1 MPTRRE
7 FIRTAALFALAPRI
21 LAAPERKIWVND
33 VHSQLNRT
41 RIRELLRPRT
51 RDEFVEIV
59 RSASRQG
66 LPISVS
72 GCRHSMGAQ
81 QFATDSLCIDTRSL
95 DRVIS
100 FDQESG
106 LIEAE
111 AGIQWPK
118 LIHSYL
124 DTQANWEKQ
133 WGIAQK
139 QTGADTFTL
148 GGSLSSNVHGRG
160 LAMKPL
166 ISNIESFSLINADGK
181 SVRCSRAE
189 NNELFRLA
197 IGGYGLFGLID
208 RVTLRLVPRQKL
220 RRLVEIIHADEL
232 PKRFEERITQKFL
245 YGDFQFSVDEKS
257 PDFLQRG
264 VFSCYEPIDEHEPVV
279 AKKELSDDDWLDLLQ
294 LAYTDRGKAFKR
306 YSDYYLSTNG
316 QTYWSDTNQL
326 SAYLPNYAQKVRD
339 QIGGEESSLIIT
351 EIYVPRPDLSDFL
364 AHAGELLRS
373 TRTIVIYGTVR
384 LIEKDDESFLA
395 WAKEPYA
402 CVIFNLLT
410 LHTPAGI
417 EASARSF
424 RGLIDLSIARRGS
437 YYLTYHKFARPEQ
450 IMACYPQFKQFLGL
464 KTKYDPSERFQSDW
478 YRYYRALL
486 ASR

>member
-1 MPTRRE
+1 MLTRRE

-21 LAAPERKIWVND
+21 LTAREREIWVND

-41 RIRELLRPRT
+41 RVSELLKPRK
-51 RDEFVEIV
+51 RDELAEIV
-59 RSASRQG
+59 HSASRNG

-72 GCRHSMGAQ
+72 GCRHSMGGQ
-81 QFATDSLCIDTRSL
+81 QFGTGSICIDARSL

-100 FDQESG
+100 FDQERG
-106 LIEAE
+106 VVEAE
-111 AGIQWPK
+111 AGIQWSK
-118 LIHSYL
+118 LIRAYL
-124 DTQANWEKQ
+124 EAESGKQKQ

-148 GGSLSSNVHGRG
+148 AGSLSSNVHGRG

-166 ISNIESFSLINADGK
+166 ISNIQSFTLVNADGK
-181 SVRCSRAE
+181 SIRCSRDE
-189 NNELFRLA
+189 NGELFRLA
-197 IGGYGLFGLID
+197 IGGYGLFGLISS
-208 RVTLRLVPRQKL
+208 VTLRLVPRQKL
-220 RRLVEIIHADEL
+220 RRAVEIIRAHDL
-232 PKRFEERITQKFL
+232 PKSFEQRLAEKFL
-245 YGDFQFSVDEKS
+245 YGDFQFLVDEKS

-279 AKKELSDDDWLDLLQ
+279 AKKELSDDDWLDLLR

-326 SAYLPNYAQKVRD
+326 SAYLPNYAQKIRE

-351 EIYVPRPDLSDFL
+351 EIYVPRSDLPNFL
-364 AHAGELLRS
+364 AQAAELLRS
-373 TRTIVIYGTVR
+373 NRTIVIYGTVR

-395 WAKEPYA
+395 WARKPYA
-402 CVIFNLLT
+402 CIIFNLLT
-410 LHTPAGI
+410 LHTPQGI

-424 RGLIDLSIARRGS
+424 RGLIDLAIAGGGS
-437 YYLTYHKFARPEQ
+437 YYLTYHKFAKPEQ
-450 IMACYPQFKQFLGL
+450 VMTCYPQFKEFLNL
-464 KTKYDPSERFQSDW
+464 KKKYDPSERFQSDW
-478 YRYYRALL
+478 YRYYRKLF
-486 ASR
+486 AS

>member
-1 MPTRRE
+1 MLTRRE

-21 LAAPERKIWVND
+21 LAEPEIWVND

-41 RIRELLRPRT
+41 RVRELLTPRT
-51 RDEFVEIV
+51 REELAQIV
-59 RSASRQG
+59 RSASQKA
-66 LPISVS
+66 LPVSVS
-72 GCRHSMGAQ
+72 GCRHSMGGQ
-81 QFATDSLCIDTRSL
+81 QFATDSICIDTRSL

-100 FDQESG
+100 FDQERG

-118 LIHSYL
+118 LIRTYL
-124 DTQANWEKQ
+124 GAQATSTKQ

-166 ISNIESFSLINADGK
+166 ISNVESFTLINADGK
-181 SVRCSRAE
+181 SIRCSRDE
-189 NNELFRLA
+189 NHELFRLA

-208 RVTLRLVPRQKL
+208 TLTLRLVPRQKL
-220 RRLVEIIHADEL
+220 RRVVEIISASNL
-232 PKRFEERITQKFL
+232 PRRFDERIAQSFV

-264 VFSCYEPIDEHEPVV
+264 VFSCYKPMDEHEPIV
-279 AKKELSDDDWLDLLQ
+279 AKKELGDDEWLELLR

-326 SAYLPNYAQKVRD
+326 SAYLPNYAQKIRD

-351 EIYVPRPDLSDFL
+351 EIYVPRRDLPDFL
-364 AHAGELLRS
+364 VQAAELLRS
-373 TRTIVIYGTVR
+373 NRTLVIYGTVR
-384 LIEKDDESFLA
+384 LIEKDNESFLA

-402 CVIFNLLT
+402 CIIFNLLT
-410 LHTPAGI
+410 FHTPDGF
-417 EASARSF
+417 ETSVRSF
-424 RGLIDLSIARRGS
+424 RGLIDLAIARGGS
-437 YYLTYHKFARPEQ
+437 YYLTYHKFATPEQ
-450 IMACYPQFKQFLGL
+450 IMACYPRFKEFLEL
-464 KTKYDPSERFQSDW
+464 KRKYDPAERFQSDW
-478 YRYYRALL
+478 YRHYRRLFT
-486 ASR
+486 S

>member
-1 MPTRRE
+1 MLTRRE

-21 LAAPERKIWVND
+21 FAEPEIWVND

-41 RIRELLRPRT
+41 RVRELLRPRT
-51 RDEFVEIV
+51 SDELAEIV
-59 RSASRQG
+59 HSASRKG

-72 GCRHSMGAQ
+72 GCRHSMGGQ
-81 QFATDSLCIDTRSL
+81 QFATDSICIDTRSL

-100 FDQESG
+100 FDHERG

-111 AGIQWPK
+111 AGIQWSK
-118 LIHSYL
+118 LIRSYL
-124 DTQANWEKQ
+124 DAQASKPKQ

-148 GGSLSSNVHGRG
+148 GGSLSSNIHGRG

-166 ISNIESFSLINADGK
+166 ISNIESFTLINAEGK
-181 SVRCSRAE
+181 AIRCSRDE

-197 IGGYGLFGLID
+197 IGGYGLFGLIN
-208 RVTLRLVPRQKL
+208 RVTLRLVPRQRL
-220 RRLVEIIHADEL
+220 RRVVEIIRADNL
-232 PKRFEERITQKFL
+232 PKRFEERIAERFL
-245 YGDFQFSVDEKS
+245 YGDFQFLVDEKS

-279 AKKELSDDDWLDLLQ
+279 ATKELRDDDWLELLR
-294 LAYTDRGKAFKR
+294 LAYTDRAKAFRR
-306 YSDYYLSTNG
+306 YGDYYLSTNG

-326 SAYLPNYAQKVRD
+326 SAYLPNYARKIHE
-339 QIGGEESSLIIT
+339 QIGGEESSLIIS
-351 EIYVPRPDLSDFL
+351 EIYVPRSDLPNFL
-364 AHAGELLRS
+364 AQAAELLRS
-373 TRTIVIYGTVR
+373 NHTIVIYGTVR

-395 WAKEPYA
+395 WAKKSYA
-402 CVIFNLLT
+402 CIIFNLLT

-424 RGLIDLSIARRGS
+424 RGLIDLAIARGGS
-437 YYLTYHKFARPEQ
+437 YYLTYHKFAKPEQ
-450 IMACYPQFKQFLGL
+450 VIACHPQFKQFLDL
-464 KTKYDPSERFQSDW
+464 KRKYDPTERFQSDW
-478 YRYYRALL
+478 YRHYRKLFAR
-486 ASR
+486 S

>member
-1 MPTRRE
+1 MLTRRE

-21 LAAPERKIWVND
+21 FAEPEIWVND

-41 RIRELLRPRT
+41 RVRELLRPHT
-51 RDEFVEIV
+51 SDELAAIV
-59 RSASRQG
+59 HSASRKG

-72 GCRHSMGAQ
+72 GCRHSMGGQ
-81 QFATDSLCIDTRSL
+81 QFATDSICIDARSL
-95 DRVIS
+95 ERVIS
-100 FDQESG
+100 FDQERG

-118 LIHSYL
+118 LIRTYL
-124 DTQANWEKQ
+124 DAQADKAKQ

-166 ISNIESFSLINADGK
+166 ISNIESFTLINADGK
-181 SVRCSRAE
+181 SIRCSRDE

-197 IGGYGLFGLID
+197 TGGYGLFGLID
-208 RVTLRLVPRQKL
+208 SVRLRLVPRQKL
-220 RRLVEIIHADEL
+220 RRVVEITRADDL
-232 PKRFEERITQKFL
+232 PKRFEERIAQKFL
-245 YGDFQFSVDEKS
+245 YGDFQFLVDEKS

-264 VFSCYEPIDEHEPVV
+264 VFSCYEPIDEHEPIV
-279 AKKELSDDDWLDLLQ
+279 AKKELRDDDWLELLR
-294 LAYTDRGKAFKR
+294 LAYTDREKAFER

-326 SAYLPNYAQKVRD
+326 GAYLPNYAQKIRE

-351 EIYVPRPDLSDFL
+351 EIYVPRTDLPDFL
-364 AHAGELLRS
+364 AQAAELLRS
-373 TRTIVIYGTVR
+373 NRTIVIYGTVR

-402 CVIFNLLT
+402 CVIFNLLSF
-410 LHTPAGI
+410 HTPRGI

-424 RGLIDLSIARRGS
+424 RGLIDLAIARGGS
-437 YYLTYHKFARPEQ
+437 YYLTYHKFAKPEQ
-450 IMACYPQFKQFLGL
+450 VIACYPQFKRFLDL
-464 KTKYDPSERFQSDW
+464 KRKYDPTERFQSDW
-478 YRYYRALL
+478 YRYYRKLL
-486 ASR
+486 ASG

>member
-1 MPTRRE
+1 MLTRRE

-21 LAAPERKIWVND
+21 LTAREREIWVND

-41 RIRELLRPRT
+41 RVRELLKPRT
-51 RDEFVEIV
+51 RDELAEIV
-59 RSASRQG
+59 HSASRKG

-72 GCRHSMGAQ
+72 GCRHSMGGQ
-81 QFATDSLCIDTRSL
+81 QFATDSICIDARSL

-111 AGIQWPK
+111 VGIRWPK
-118 LIHSYL
+118 LIRTYL
-124 DTQANWEKQ
+124 DAQAGKAKQ

-166 ISNIESFSLINADGK
+166 ISDVESFTLVNADGK
-181 SVRCSRAE
+181 SVRCSRDG

-197 IGGYGLFGLID
+197 IGGYGLFGLISS
-208 RVTLRLVPRQKL
+208 VTLRLVPRQKL
-220 RRLVEIIHADEL
+220 RRVVEIIRADDL
-232 PKRFEERITQKFL
+232 PKRFEERIAEKFL

-257 PDFLQRG
+257 SEFLQRG

-279 AKKELSDDDWLDLLQ
+279 AKKELSDDDWLDLLR
-294 LAYTDRGKAFKR
+294 LAYTERGKAFKR

-326 SAYLPNYAQKVRD
+326 SAYLPNYAQKIRNE
-339 QIGGEESSLIIT
+339 IGGQESSLVIT
-351 EIYVPRPDLSDFL
+351 EIYVPRPDLPNFL
-364 AHAGELLRS
+364 AQAAELLRS
-373 TRTIVIYGTVR
+373 NRTIVIYGTVR

-395 WAKEPYA
+395 WAKESYA

-410 LHTPAGI
+410 FHTPGGI

-424 RGLIDLSIARRGS
+424 RGLIDLAIVRGGS
-437 YYLTYHKFARPEQ
+437 YYLTYHKFAKPEQ
-450 IMACYPQFKQFLGL
+450 VIACYPQFKQFLDL
-464 KTKYDPSERFQSDW
+464 KRKYDPTERFQSDW
-478 YRYYRALL
+478 YRHYRKLF
-486 ASR
+486 AS

>member
-1 MPTRRE
+1 MLTRRE
-7 FIRTAALFALAPRI
+7 FIRTATLFALAPRI
-21 LAAPERKIWVND
+21 LAEPEPEIWVND

-41 RIRELLRPRT
+41 RVRELLTPRT
-51 RDEFVEIV
+51 RDELAQIV
-59 RSASRQG
+59 RSASQKA
-66 LPISVS
+66 LPVSVS
-72 GCRHSMGAQ
+72 GCRHSMGGQ
-81 QFATDSLCIDTRSL
+81 QFATDSICIDTRSV

-100 FDQESG
+100 FDRERG

-118 LIHSYL
+118 LIRTYL
-124 DTQANWEKQ
+124 DAEAGSAKQ

-166 ISNIESFSLINADGK
+166 ISNVESFTLINADGK
-181 SVRCSRAE
+181 SMRCSREE

-208 RVTLRLVPRQKL
+208 SVTLRLVPRQKL
-220 RRLVEIIHADEL
+220 RRVVEIIRASDL
-232 PKRFEERITQKFL
+232 PRRFEERIAETFP

-264 VFSCYEPIDEHEPVV
+264 VFSCYQHVDEDELTV
-279 AKKELSDDDWLDLLQ
+279 AKRHLGDDDWLGLLR
-294 LAYTDRGKAFKR
+294 LAYTDREKAFKR

-326 SAYLPNYAQKVRD
+326 SPYLPDYAQQIRA
-339 QIGGEESSLIIT
+339 QIGGDESSLIIT
-351 EIYVPRPDLSDFL
+351 EIYVPRADLPDFL
-364 AHAGELLRS
+364 AQAAELLRS
-373 TRTIVIYGTVR
+373 NRTIVIYGTVR
-384 LIEKDDESFLA
+384 LIEKDNESFLA
-395 WAKEPYA
+395 WARKPYA
-402 CVIFNLLT
+402 CIIFNLLT

-417 EASARSF
+417 EASARAF
-424 RGLIDLSIARRGS
+424 RGLIDLAIARDGS
-437 YYLTYHKFARPEQ
+437 YYLTYHKFAKPEQ
-450 IMACYPQFKQFLGL
+450 VTACYPQFKEFLKL
-464 KTKYDPSERFQSDW
+464 KRTYDPTGCFQSDW
-478 YRYYRALL
+478 YRYYRKLFAG
-486 ASR
+486 